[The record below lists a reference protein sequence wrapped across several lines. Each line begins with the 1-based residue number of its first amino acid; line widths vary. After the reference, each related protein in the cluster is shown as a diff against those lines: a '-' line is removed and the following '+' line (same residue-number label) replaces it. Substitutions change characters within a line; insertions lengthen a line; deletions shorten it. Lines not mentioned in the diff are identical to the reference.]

1 MCAKLR
7 ILAALALLLCA
18 ATCHAAGGAL
28 TPNGVLN
35 YVSDSFIANAQTYSE
50 PIKKAAER
58 LFWLLLGIS
67 IVVSGVRLVLRQGD
81 ISSFFAVFIKL
92 IVLTG
97 LFYFLLSNGSKIG
110 SSIVDSL
117 SSITNNRNIGPS
129 ELLDVTFNIGRDLN
143 AAVSKSFSGLAAS
156 LVIQAMILI
165 FNIVMFL
172 VTIRYVVLYLTAYIF
187 CICGVFVLGFG
198 AFGYTRDIAVN
209 FLRIIFSLSLELM
222 TMILICNA
230 GFAVLEDLG
239 EAILALKRSITLQD
253 TGVVLFTALFMHV
266 ISATLPKIVGS
277 LVMRTPGTGGL
288 SFSVPGVPN
297 LFRRTS

>member
-7 ILAALALLLCA
+7 VLTLIVLMLAVPVCQGAD
-18 ATCHAAGGAL
+18 GAL

-35 YVSDSFIANAQTYSE
+35 YVADAFIAGAKSYSE
-50 PIKKAAER
+50 PIKSAAER

-67 IVVSGVRLVLRQGD
+67 IVVSGIRLVLRQGD
-81 ISSFFAVFIKL
+81 ITAFFAIFVKL
-92 IVLTG
+92 VILTG
-97 LFYFLLSNGSKIG
+97 IFYFLLSNGSKIG

-117 SSITNNRNIGPS
+117 SSITNTRNIGPS
-129 ELLDVTFNIGRDLN
+129 ELLDVTFNIGHGLN
-143 AAVSKSFSGLAAS
+143 RAVSKSFSGMAAS
-156 LVIQAMILI
+156 LVIQLMILI

-198 AFGYTRDIAVN
+198 AFGYTREIAVN

-222 TMILICNA
+222 TMILVCNT
-230 GFAVLEDLG
+230 GFTVLEEMG
-239 EAILALKRSITLQD
+239 TAITKLTRSITLQD

-288 SFSVPGVPN
+288 SFTVPGVPN
-297 LFRRTS
+297 IFRRTS